1 MTYKARN
8 YIEREKKIKDYVF
21 EGKLLTGTLG
31 TWFPDA
37 TPRNEVDYIITVL
50 E

>member
-1 MTYKARN
+1 MAYKARN
-8 YIEREKKIKDYVF
+8 DIEREKEIKDYVF
-21 EGKLLTGTLG
+21 EGKMLTGVYG

>member
-1 MTYKARN
+1 VAYKARN
-8 YIEREKKIKDYVF
+8 DIEREKEIKDYVF
-21 EGKLLTGTLG
+21 EGKLLTGVFG